1 MSYFLGAYASS
12 PNVSSWD
19 PAIESDYYDKLK
31 QISHLT
37 GLEHPF
43 LGSLHNQDDQ
53 WFLDNIDPNWNF
65 VFTCVPGIMS
75 AIKSEPRFGLAS
87 TNETGRQAAL
97 SFMKAALLAIDKLN
111 SHLKRQ
117 AVKAIQIQTSP
128 NQSKSPASED
138 ALYQSLKE
146 MSQWQWQ
153 GTKIVI
159 EHCDT
164 LIEGQVPAKGFLSL
178 EQEISALKQVNEEQG
193 CDMGISI
200 NWGRSVIETRSVE
213 GALQHIKQAKEND
226 LLSGL
231 MFSGVSD
238 QETDYIAWKDSHMPP
253 AKAELGHIGAEG
265 SLMTEQQMHAC
276 LALAEPNTLDFIG
289 VKIGIR
295 PHSSPIE
302 ERIAYNSDALAI
314 IERFKGQ

>member
-31 QISHLT
+31 QLT
-37 GLEHPF
+37 NLAGLEHPF
-43 LGSLHNQDDQ
+43 LGALHAQDDQ
-53 WFLDNIDPNWNF
+53 WFLDNIDPNWDF

-75 AIKSEPRFGLAS
+75 AIKSDPSFGLAS
-87 TNETGRQAAL
+87 TSETGRQAAL
-97 SFMKAALLAIDKLN
+97 TFMKAALQAIDKLN
-111 SHLKRQ
+111 SHLQRQ

-128 NQSKSPASED
+128 NQSKSPASKE
-138 ALYQSLKE
+138 ALYESLKE

-153 GTKIVI
+153 GAKVVI

-164 LIEGQVPAKGFLSL
+164 LIEGQIPAKGFLRL
-178 EQEISALKQVNEEQG
+178 EQEISVLNQVNKEQG
-193 CDMGISI
+193 SNMGLSI

-213 GALQHIKQAKEND
+213 GALQHIKQAKENN

-238 QETDYIAWKDSHMPP
+238 QDTDYIAWKDSHMPP
-253 AKAELGHIGAEG
+253 AKATLGHIGAEG

-276 LALAEPNTLDFIG
+276 LALAEPNTVGFIG

-314 IERFKGQ
+314 LSRFTAQ